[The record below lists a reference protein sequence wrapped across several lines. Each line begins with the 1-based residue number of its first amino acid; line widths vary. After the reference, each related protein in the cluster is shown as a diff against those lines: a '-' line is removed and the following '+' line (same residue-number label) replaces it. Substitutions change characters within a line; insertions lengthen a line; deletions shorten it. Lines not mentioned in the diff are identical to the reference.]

1 MPTKAELER
10 QVKSLK
16 LQLANA
22 LAETRGTMDE
32 GTEVTE
38 FRQCNKHL
46 RSQLNKLQTQLERER

>member
-1 MPTKAELER
+1 MPTKAKLEC

-32 GTEVTE
+32 GAEVTE
-38 FRQCNKHL
+38 LRQFNKHL
-46 RSQLNKLQTQLERER
+46 RSQLNKS